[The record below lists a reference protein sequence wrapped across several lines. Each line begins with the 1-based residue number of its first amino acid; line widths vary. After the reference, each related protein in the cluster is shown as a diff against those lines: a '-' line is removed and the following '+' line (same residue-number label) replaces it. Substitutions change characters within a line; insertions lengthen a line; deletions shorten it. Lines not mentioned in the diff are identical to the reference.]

1 MTGKGKGEDTWP
13 LPGQRWVPRHDIAV
27 VVLPRPPQL
36 SALVQAACW
45 GGGGGPDQE
54 PDTAVVV
61 GWRRIYPDQVALT
74 SSGVYSNNQYKL
86 QVN

>member
-1 MTGKGKGEDTWP
+1 M
-13 LPGQRWVPRHDIAV
+13 
-27 VVLPRPPQL
+27 VVLPRPAQL

-45 GGGGGPDQE
+45 GGGGGRGPDQE

-61 GWRRIYPDQVALT
+61 GWGRLHPDQVVLT